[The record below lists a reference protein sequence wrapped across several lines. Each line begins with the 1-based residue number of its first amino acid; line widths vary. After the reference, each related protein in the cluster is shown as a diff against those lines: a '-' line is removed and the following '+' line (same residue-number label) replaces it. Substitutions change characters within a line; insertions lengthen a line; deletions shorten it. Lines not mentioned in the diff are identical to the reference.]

1 MGINH
6 DKIVSYL
13 DSLILPR
20 DEAITKMEKLAEKEN
35 VPIMD
40 LIGMETLLQLL
51 RLSSPKRILEIGAAI
66 GYSSIRMA
74 TALPDAKVVTIERD
88 EIRYEQAVKHIKE
101 TGLSENIQLVFGDA
115 LEVFEHIEKEGPYD
129 FIFIDAAK
137 GQYEKFFTMYEPLL
151 AENGVIIT
159 DNVLFKGLVAEA
171 HETVEPKRIRN
182 LVKKIDHFNQ
192 WLMNHPDYVTSIL
205 PVGDGIAIS
214 KRRGEKR

>member
-1 MGINH
+1 MNH
-6 DKIVSYL
+6 DKIISYL

-20 DEAITKMEKLAEKEN
+20 DEVITKMEKLAVKEN

-40 LIGMETLLQLL
+40 LVGMETLLQLL
-51 RLSSPKRILEIGAAI
+51 RLSGPKRILEIGAAI

-88 EIRYEQAVKHIKE
+88 EVRFKQAVEHIKE
-101 TGLSENIQLVFGDA
+101 AGCTEQIQLVFGDA
-115 LEVFEHIEKEGPYD
+115 LEVFGEIEKEGQYD

-159 DNVLFKGLVAEA
+159 DNVLFKGLVAEM
-171 HETVEPKRIRN
+171 HETIEPKRIRN
-182 LVKKIDHFNQ
+182 LVKKIDHFNH

-214 KRRGEKR
+214 KRRGER

>member
-6 DKIVSYL
+6 DKIISYL

-20 DEAITKMEKLAEKEN
+20 DEVITKMEKLAVKEN

-40 LIGMETLLQLL
+40 LVGMETLLQLL
-51 RLSSPKRILEIGAAI
+51 RLSGPKRILEIGAAI

-88 EIRYEQAVKHIKE
+88 EVRFKQAVEHIKE
-101 TGLSENIQLVFGDA
+101 AGCTEQIQLVFGDA
-115 LEVFEHIEKEGPYD
+115 LEVFGEIEKEGQYD

-159 DNVLFKGLVAEA
+159 DNVLFKGLVAEM
-171 HETVEPKRIRN
+171 HETIEPKRIRN
-182 LVKKIDHFNQ
+182 LVKKIDHFNH

-214 KRRGEKR
+214 KRRGER

>member
-1 MGINH
+1 MNH
-6 DKIVSYL
+6 EKIVSYL

-40 LIGMETLLQLL
+40 LVGMETLLQLL

-88 EIRYEQAVKHIKE
+88 EVRYEQAVKHIKE
-101 TGLSENIQLVFGDA
+101 TGLTENIQLVFGDA
-115 LEVFEHIEKEGPYD
+115 LEVFELIEKEGHYD

-171 HETVEPKRIRN
+171 HDTVEPKRIRN

-192 WLMNHPDYVTSIL
+192 WLMKHPDYVTSIL